1 MLHLL
6 VKSILLLDLQN
17 PIKLLCAN
25 FRSPCNTSSA
35 RTEIGVI
42 KRGIARIKI
51 ERNKK
56 YKMRKTWRK
65 CRTDMFTPRVY
76 LPFTNFFNFDN
87 ERVESRKIYTTFY
100 GASHCDYNLSNYTC
114 NRVEIV
120 ALFN

>member
-56 YKMRKTWRK
+56 IQDEENLEKMS
-65 CRTDMFTPRVY
+65 D
-76 LPFTNFFNFDN
+76 
-87 ERVESRKIYTTFY
+87 
-100 GASHCDYNLSNYTC
+100 
-114 NRVEIV
+114 
-120 ALFN
+120 

>member
-17 PIKLLCAN
+17 PIKLILCAN

-56 YKMRKTWRK
+56 IQDEENLEKMS
-65 CRTDMFTPRVY
+65 D
-76 LPFTNFFNFDN
+76 
-87 ERVESRKIYTTFY
+87 
-100 GASHCDYNLSNYTC
+100 
-114 NRVEIV
+114 
-120 ALFN
+120 